1 MKGLMIKDGRLMITQ
16 GKMLLG
22 IAAFMLVS
30 SYLQG
35 DAFPQFAA
43 SYSIMMMTILTIS
56 TVSYDE
62 YDNGIK
68 YLLVLPVDRRAYVRE
83 KYLFSILMACIAWVI
98 CSLTG
103 IAGAVIR
110 NADGLGEYLISS
122 LSVAM
127 LAVLLLGICLPVIFY
142 YGAEKGRGIY
152 TGMLACIFFAAIA
165 FFKLKWNVALMEN
178 EWFQQ
183 MLLMMGRNRFPFIA
197 IGVVLYL
204 GIMAMAYL
212 CAVKIMEHREF

>member
-1 MKGLMIKDGRLMITQ
+1 MRNRLW
-16 GKMLLG
+16 G
-22 IAAFMLVS
+22 
-30 SYLQG
+30 
-35 DAFPQFAA
+35 
-43 SYSIMMMTILTIS
+43 
-56 TVSYDE
+56 
-62 YDNGIK
+62 
-68 YLLVLPVDRRAYVRE
+68 
-83 KYLFSILMACIAWVI
+83 I
-98 CSLTG
+98 CSLIG
-103 IAGAVIR
+103 IAGAFFQNV
-110 NADGLGEYLISS
+110 DGLEEYLISS

-183 MLLMMGRNRFPFIA
+183 MLFMMGRNRFPFIA
-197 IGVVLYL
+197 MGMVLYL
-204 GIMAMAYL
+204 GVMAMAYL

>member
-1 MKGLMIKDGRLMITQ
+1 MK
-16 GKMLLG
+16 
-22 IAAFMLVS
+22 
-30 SYLQG
+30 
-35 DAFPQFAA
+35 
-43 SYSIMMMTILTIS
+43 
-56 TVSYDE
+56 
-62 YDNGIK
+62 
-68 YLLVLPVDRRAYVRE
+68 E
-83 KYLFSILMACIAWVI
+83 KYCFGILMSCMVWGI
-98 CSLTG
+98 CSLIG
-103 IAGAVIR
+103 IVGAFFQ
-110 NADGLGEYLISS
+110 NADGLEEYLISS

-197 IGVVLYL
+197 MGMVLYL
-204 GIMAMAYL
+204 GVMAMAYL